1 MTLCVCAC
9 VYICVL
15 WYARTLFDKQVFYPQ
30 PNKTLM
36 ILTTKVN
43 QVAKQKAIIKETQV
57 QRGEAIQSFSF
68 RVFPPHLSGK
78 WAGKRLPHS
87 PGSQNGGGGP
97 KMCKLC
103 ILPSSCGKSG
113 KGNDQTNSQLGNKQ
127 CALPGEDA
135 HSCLE

>member
-1 MTLCVCAC
+1 
-9 VYICVL
+9 
-15 WYARTLFDKQVFYPQ
+15 
-30 PNKTLM
+30 M

-57 QRGEAIQSFSF
+57 PRGEAIQSFSF
-68 RVFPPHLSGK
+68 RVFPLICQGNGQGK
-78 WAGKRLPHS
+78 GYLS

-103 ILPSSCGKSG
+103 ILPSSSGKSG